1 MSEFNSKVY
10 IGTDLKGRIE
20 TDRGMTGRIQSGSSL
35 VLYKG
40 PYDVV
45 PSTEVQVLRTRMQ
58 SMKRDITVWA
68 IPYSETSNDKGGYTV
83 TIG

>member
-1 MSEFNSKVY
+1 MSEFKSKVF
-10 IGTDLKGRIE
+10 IGRDLKGRIE
-20 TDRGMTGRIQSGSSL
+20 TERGMTGRIQSGSSL

-40 PYDVV
+40 PYDVI
-45 PSTEVQVLRTRMQ
+45 PSPEVQVLRTRMQ
-58 SMKRDITVWA
+58 SMKADITVWA